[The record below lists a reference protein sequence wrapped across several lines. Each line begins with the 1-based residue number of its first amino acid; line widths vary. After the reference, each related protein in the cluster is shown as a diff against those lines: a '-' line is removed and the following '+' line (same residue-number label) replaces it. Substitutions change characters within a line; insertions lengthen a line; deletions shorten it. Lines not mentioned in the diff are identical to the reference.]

1 MFMSLK
7 MVSYVRGYIRTWGN
21 GVVCC
26 VLKGNVLCRVRVVHV
41 YMVSVNC
48 HRGDFVSVV
57 VVVLVI
63 TSSSILLVIY
73 RAYSLTR

>member
-1 MFMSLK
+1 MSLK
-7 MVSYVRGYIRTWGN
+7 MVSPSWGN
-21 GVVCC
+21 ILKGAYGVRSY
-26 VLKGNVLCRVRVVHV
+26 VLKENVLRRVHRVHV

-73 RAYSLTR
+73 KAYSLTR

>member
-1 MFMSLK
+1 MSQK
-7 MVSYVRGYIRTWGN
+7 MVSYVRVYLRTWDN

-26 VLKGNVLCRVRVVHV
+26 VLKEIVLRHVHRVHL